1 MFPMAEPIIL
11 PEIPRS
17 LLAVGSL
24 TTHFAEVALAVGGRI
39 W

>member
-1 MFPMAEPIIL
+1 MFPTAEPIIL
-11 PEIPRS
+11 LEIPRS

-24 TTHFAEVALAVGGRI
+24 TTHFAEAAIDVEGMV